1 MSSMPKAQQHLV
13 PIKGQT
19 DCMET
24 LCPQMRCAEQM
35 LFFWFWIEFQSDFE
49 KKQTSFVTLPIPL
62 S

>member
-1 MSSMPKAQQHLV
+1 MTLGRNQSTRKPLQMSSMLKAQQYLV

-35 LFFWFWIEFQSDFE
+35 LFMD
-49 KKQTSFVTLPIPL
+49 
-62 S
+62 